1 MFSVTDKCYV
11 CHMALIAGIPV
22 VMKQSRNTCAAVC
35 IAASTFVD
43 KNYLWVVAS
52 RILSGCVSKD
62 FERHDLDI

>member
-1 MFSVTDKCYV
+1 
-11 CHMALIAGIPV
+11 MALIAGIPV